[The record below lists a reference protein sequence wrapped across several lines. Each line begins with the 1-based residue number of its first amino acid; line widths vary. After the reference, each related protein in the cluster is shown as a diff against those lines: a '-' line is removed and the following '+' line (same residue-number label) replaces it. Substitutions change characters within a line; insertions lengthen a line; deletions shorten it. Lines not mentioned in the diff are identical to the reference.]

1 MKKDLRKNK
10 RAEELQQPECK
21 ITRVVVSCPLRSQNL
36 KSTLDINWPEFTKER
51 DRIKAYTERYKNMSL
66 SEAICGIKESDIHVP
81 EIPVTPIVGSIYKAR
96 LTKTG
101 THIAIDGI
109 SAKEQV
115 ICRNNL
121 ARFTNMQMVDREIDV
136 KIVAHDKARQ
146 TITIDVLQP
155 LFENWVNRIVED
167 KTIQYDVKAPKTVT
181 VHDLRL
187 SNGGF
192 LGKAE
197 VPVLSEFV
205 GEPYYVDAFI
215 PGSQIVLNI
224 ENDFEKWNGQTVET
238 FVAGYTTKPGSVN
251 QMSLICSRKALLNF
265 SGNLTKIELY
275 GDYCTN
281 GKKWKTFTK
290 STFTGIVTGV
300 INSSKKCG
308 VFVELPLFNITG
320 MINVAPERLV
330 EFKAGDEVPV
340 RITDFEQMLDYDSS
354 TGLLVHLQPYKIED
368 GCLKNCI
375 LKPVFELA

>member
-1 MKKDLRKNK
+1 MKKDPRKNK
-10 RAEELQQPECK
+10 RAEEPQQPERK

-36 KSTLDINWPEFTKER
+36 KSTLDIEWPEFTKER
-51 DRIKAYTERYKNMSL
+51 DRIKAYTERFKNMPL
-66 SEAICGIKESDIHVP
+66 SEAICGIKESEISVP
-81 EIPVTPIVGSIYKAR
+81 EIPVTPVVGGIYKAR
-96 LTKTG
+96 LTKQG
-101 THIAIDGI
+101 QHVIIDGI

-121 ARFTNMQMVDREIDV
+121 ARFTKMEMVDREIDV
-136 KIVAHDKARQ
+136 KVVAHDKLRQ

-155 LFENWVNRIVED
+155 LFESWVNRIVED

-205 GEPYYVDAFI
+205 GEPYFVDAFI

-290 STFTGIVTGV
+290 STFSGIVTGV

-330 EFKAGDEVPV
+330 EFKAGSEVPV
-340 RITDFEQMLDYDSS
+340 RITDFEQMLDYDPS

-368 GCLKNCI
+368 GCLKSCI

>member
-1 MKKDLRKNK
+1 MKKDKRKNK
-10 RAEELQQPECK
+10 PVEEEQPKRRIE
-21 ITRVVVSCPLRSQNL
+21 RVQVSCPVRSKNL
-36 KSTLDINWPEFTKER
+36 ESTFDIEWPEFTKER
-51 DRIKAYTERYKNMSL
+51 DRIKAYTERYKGIAI
-66 SEAICGIKESDIHVP
+66 SEAMCGIKESEISLPEVP
-81 EIPVTPIVGSIYKAR
+81 VVPVVGSIYKAH
-96 LTKTG
+96 LTKRG
-101 THIAIDGI
+101 TYVSITGI

-121 ARFTNMQMVDREIDV
+121 ARFTHMDVVDREIDAKV
-136 KIVAHDKARQ
+136 VAIDKTRQ

-155 LFENWVNRIVED
+155 LFESWVNRILAD
-167 KTIQYDVKAPKTVT
+167 KTVQYNVKAPEITV
-181 VHDLRL
+181 VHDLKL

-197 VPVLSEFV
+197 VPALSEFV
-205 GEPYYVDAFI
+205 GEPYFVDAFI

-224 ENDFEKWNGQTVET
+224 ENDFEQWNGKTVDT

-281 GKKWKTFTK
+281 GKKWKTFVK
-290 STFTGIVTGV
+290 SSFAGVVTGV

-308 VFVELPLFNITG
+308 VFVEIPTFNITG
-320 MINVAPERLV
+320 MINVEPERLV
-330 EFKAGDEVPV
+330 EFKSGSIVNV
-340 RITDFEQMLDYDSS
+340 RITDFEQMLDYDPS
-354 TGLLVHLQPYKIED
+354 TGLVVHQEPYKIED
-368 GCLKNCI
+368 GRLKSCI

>member
-1 MKKDLRKNK
+1 MKKDPRKNK
-10 RAEELQQPECK
+10 RAEEPQQPERK

-36 KSTLDINWPEFTKER
+36 KSTLDIEWPEFTKER
-51 DRIKAYTERYKNMSL
+51 DRIKAYTERFKNMPL
-66 SEAICGIKESDIHVP
+66 SEAICGIKESEISVP
-81 EIPVTPIVGSIYKAR
+81 EIPVTPVVGGIYKAK
-96 LTKTG
+96 LTKQG
-101 THIAIDGI
+101 QHVIIDGI

-121 ARFTNMQMVDREIDV
+121 ARFTKMEMVDREIDV
-136 KIVAHDKARQ
+136 KVVAHDKLRQ

-155 LFENWVNRIVED
+155 LFESWVNRIVED

-205 GEPYYVDAFI
+205 GEPYFVDAFI

-290 STFTGIVTGV
+290 STFSGIVTGV

-330 EFKAGDEVPV
+330 EFKAGSEVPV
-340 RITDFEQMLDYDSS
+340 RITDFEQMLDYDPS

-368 GCLKNCI
+368 GCLKSCI